1 MTTDNTA
8 DASLA
13 DRFAEHQ
20 ARLAGMSFPNAL
32 AVGDRAPDF
41 ELRNAMGDEVRL
53 SELLTRGPVVLSFYR
68 GAWCPFC
75 NTQLRGLQEALPEIE
90 ALGASLVA
98 VSPQLPDGSL
108 ELIDEH
114 SLTFEVLSDLKSGV
128 ASEYGIV
135 LALTA
140 ADVALFLEVGN
151 DLAQANG
158 DDAWVLPAPAT
169 FVIAGDGTI
178 RHARVDADF
187 TIRGEPADI
196 VDALRALASA
206 RRG

>member
-1 MTTDNTA
+1 MTTHNTA

-13 DRFAEHQ
+13 NRFAEHQ
-20 ARLAGMSFPNAL
+20 ARLAGMSFPNVL
-32 AVGDRAPDF
+32 AAGDRAPDF
-41 ELRNAMGDEVRL
+41 ELQNATGDEVRL
-53 SELLTRGPVVLSFYR
+53 SDLLTRGPVVLTFYR

-114 SLTFEVLSDLKSGV
+114 TLTFEVLSDVKSSV

-135 LALTA
+135 LALTS

-169 FVIAGDGTI
+169 FVIACDGTI

-187 TIRGEPADI
+187 TTRGEPAEI
-196 VDALRALASA
+196 VVALRALA
-206 RRG
+206 RTPRG

>member
-1 MTTDNTA
+1 VTTPDPA
-8 DASLA
+8 GASIP

-20 ARLAGMSFPNAL
+20 ARLAGMSLPEAL
-32 AVGDRAPDF
+32 GVGDRAPDF
-41 ELRNAMGDEVRL
+41 ELRNALGDEVRL
-53 SELLTRGPVVLSFYR
+53 SELLARGPVVLTFYR

-75 NTQLRGLQEALPEIE
+75 NAQLRGLQGALPEIE

-108 ELIDEH
+108 QLIDEH
-114 SLTFEVLSDLKSGV
+114 ALTFEVLSDVRSNV
-128 ASEYGIV
+128 ASDYGLVIT
-135 LALTA
+135 LTP

-151 DLAQANG
+151 DLAQVNG

-178 RHARVDADF
+178 RYARIDADF
-187 TIRGEPADI
+187 TARGEPAD
-196 VDALRALASA
+196 VVGALREF
-206 RRG
+206 

>member
-20 ARLAGMSFPNAL
+20 ARLAAMSFPNAL
-32 AVGDRAPDF
+32 AAGDRAPDF

-53 SELLTRGPVVLSFYR
+53 SELLTRGPVVLTFYR
-68 GAWCPFC
+68 GAWCPYC

-114 SLTFEVLSDLKSGV
+114 SLTFEVLSDLKSRV

-178 RHARVDADF
+178 RHARIDADF
-187 TIRGEPADI
+187 TTRGEPEDI
-196 VDALRALASA
+196 VDALRALGAP
-206 RRG
+206 RRS